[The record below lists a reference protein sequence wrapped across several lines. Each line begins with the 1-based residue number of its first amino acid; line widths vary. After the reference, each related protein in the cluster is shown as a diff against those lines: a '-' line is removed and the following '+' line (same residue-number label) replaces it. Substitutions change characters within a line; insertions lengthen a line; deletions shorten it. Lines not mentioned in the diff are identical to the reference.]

1 MVRIGADWFRHAA
14 ESLNVL
20 RILGNCEHAE
30 VFERLLAVRSLQK
43 VKYRR

>member
-1 MVRIGADWFRHAA
+1 MVRIGADWSRRAA
-14 ESLNVL
+14 ESLDVL
-20 RILGNCEHAE
+20 RILDKCEHAE